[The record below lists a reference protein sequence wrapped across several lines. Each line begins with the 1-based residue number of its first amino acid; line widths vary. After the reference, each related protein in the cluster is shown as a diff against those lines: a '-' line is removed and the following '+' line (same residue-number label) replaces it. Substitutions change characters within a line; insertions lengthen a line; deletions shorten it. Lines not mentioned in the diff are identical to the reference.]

1 MPSETGLRLQQ
12 VVSRQVKFD
21 FFWETSTATVLAL
34 KAIERL
40 PKSIADPCCGTGA
53 ILDVLAEAGH
63 IVHGADLIDYG
74 WKGGRVTMIPD
85 YYLAEP
91 IEMNGVGIVTNP
103 PYRLAEAFI
112 PRLADGCSYHA
123 WLLRTNFLE
132 SVSRL
137 ALWRE
142 HPPSRIW
149 ISSRRLPMMHRQGWN
164 GRKAS
169 SNVAYLWTVWDAA
182 SNDNCR
188 LDWFDWK
195 SLQREA
201 A

>member
-1 MPSETGLRLQQ
+1 MTP
-12 VVSRQVKFD
+12 RQ
-21 FFWETSTATVLAL
+21 AVLAL
-34 KAIERL
+34 KVIERL

-74 WKGGRVTMIPD
+74 WKGGRVTMIRD

-112 PRLADGCSYHA
+112 PRLADGCNYHA

-169 SNVAYLWTVWDAA
+169 ST
-182 SNDNCR
+182 SPICGPCGMR
-188 LDWFDWK
+188 LAMTIAGSIGLIGSRFKGKLLDV
-195 SLQREA
+195 SV
-201 A
+201 